1 MKGKPMGLLTN
12 LILSLVHLFLV
23 ATDLLF
29 FLLVVKM
36 LSYRWQTRWLTAFN
50 SVGSTAVEWFTGYIK
65 RALCHFSKK
74 TFSEKVVLF
83 IGMLTISLVRF
94 FVAALLGR

>member
-12 LILSLVHLFLV
+12 LILSFVHLFLV
-23 ATDLLF
+23 ATDIL
-29 FLLVVKM
+29 FLLLLMKM
-36 LSYRWQTRWLTAFN
+36 LSYRWQLQWLTAFN
-50 SVGSTAVEWFTGYIK
+50 YLGKPAVDWFSGYIK

-74 TFSEKVVLF
+74 TFSEKVVLLV
-83 IGMLTISLVRF
+83 GMLTISLVRF